1 VINLAR
7 GDLIDP
13 DALTAALQSGH
24 VSAAALDVF
33 NPEPIPADHPIRKM
47 DNVILASHIAS
58 VSGPAVTK
66 LRQTAAKLALMAING
81 EPLPNVVNG
90 VSPTQPR

>member
-1 VINLAR
+1 
-7 GDLIDP
+7 
-13 DALTAALQSGH
+13 
-24 VSAAALDVF
+24 
-33 NPEPIPADHPIRKM
+33 M